1 MPFIYNTSNKRQKW
15 RYYSVR
21 TKTKFVSL
29 VAVVSFAMAVIRTVI
44 IQYDME
50 KNGIENET
58 YYLPDNVEVSVFT
71 VASVLFAALFVFCA
85 FYFGR
90 KQNVTLCRS
99 YGAVPAG
106 SLTLAFALIG
116 AAAVYIATVVR
127 NGSESVTVIGIMILV
142 TTLLSAVKFVISGI
156 RYDKTLKSTY
166 HALAAI
172 APIALCMLR
181 LLGDFI
187 RSSAAPLASSGAYHI
202 VGLSAALI
210 YFLTEG
216 KTYVVK
222 TSGSIFY
229 AFGYLS
235 VFFLLIYSVPNLF
248 MHCFGF
254 FRFDYYA
261 AYSVVDIGLAVY
273 ILTRLSSAK
282 LDEKCEEI
290 RVEIESVTVD

>member
-1 MPFIYNTSNKRQKW
+1 MEGF
-15 RYYSVR
+15 SVR
-21 TKTKFVSL
+21 SKTKLVSL
-29 VAVVSFAMAVIRTVI
+29 VALVSFAMAVIRTVI

-58 YYLPDNVEVSVFT
+58 YYLPDNTEVIVFT
-71 VASVLFAALFVFCA
+71 VAAVVFAILFVLCA
-85 FYFGR
+85 VFFGR
-90 KQNVTLCRS
+90 KHSVTLCRS
-99 YGAVPAG
+99 YGAAPAG

-116 AAAVYIATVVR
+116 AAAVYIASIVR
-127 NGSESVTVIGIMILV
+127 YGRESVTVIGILILV
-142 TTLLSAVKFVISGI
+142 TTLLSAIKFIISGI
-156 RYDKTLKSTY
+156 RYDKTLKNNY

-202 VGLSAALI
+202 VGLSAALV

-216 KTYVVK
+216 KSYVIK
-222 TSGSIFY
+222 TSGAIYYS
-229 AFGYLS
+229 FGYLS

-254 FRFDYYA
+254 FEFDYYA

-282 LDEKCEEI
+282 LDEACDEKCEEP
-290 RVEIESVTVD
+290 ENVTVA

>member
-1 MPFIYNTSNKRQKW
+1 M
-15 RYYSVR
+15 R

-29 VAVVSFAMAVIRTVI
+29 VAFVSFAMAVLRTVI

-58 YYLPDNVEVSVFT
+58 YYLPDNAEVVVFT
-71 VASVLFAALFVFCA
+71 VAAVIFALLFVFCA
-85 FYFGR
+85 VFFGR
-90 KQNVTLCRS
+90 KHSVTLCRS

-116 AAAVYIATVVR
+116 AAAVYIATIVR
-127 NGSESVTVIGIMILV
+127 NGSESVTVIGILILV
-142 TTLLSAVKFVISGI
+142 TTLLSAIKFIISGV
-156 RYDKTLKSTY
+156 RYDKTLKNTY

-172 APIALCMLR
+172 APIMLCILR

-202 VGLSAALI
+202 LGLCAALV

-216 KTYVVK
+216 KSYVIK
-222 TSGSIFY
+222 TSGSILY

-235 VFFLLIYSVPNLF
+235 VFFLLVYSVPNLF

-254 FRFDYYA
+254 FEFDYYA
-261 AYSVVDIGLAVY
+261 AYSVVDIGLVVY
-273 ILTRLSSAK
+273 IITRLSSEK
-282 LDEKCEEI
+282 KKKKCEEKT
-290 RVEIESVTVD
+290 ESATVA

>member
-1 MPFIYNTSNKRQKW
+1 M
-15 RYYSVR
+15 R

-29 VAVVSFAMAVIRTVI
+29 VAFVSFAMAVLRTVI

-58 YYLPDNVEVSVFT
+58 YYLPDNAEVVVFT
-71 VASVLFAALFVFCA
+71 VAAVIFALLFVFCA
-85 FYFGR
+85 VFFGR
-90 KQNVTLCRS
+90 KHSVTLCRS

-116 AAAVYIATVVR
+116 AAAVYIATIVR
-127 NGSESVTVIGIMILV
+127 NGRESVTVIGILILV
-142 TTLLSAVKFVISGI
+142 TTLLSAIKFIISGV
-156 RYDKTLKSTY
+156 RYDKTLKNTY

-172 APIALCMLR
+172 APIMLCILR

-202 VGLSAALI
+202 LGLCAALV

-216 KTYVVK
+216 KSYVIK
-222 TSGSIFY
+222 TSGSILY

-235 VFFLLIYSVPNLF
+235 VFFLLVYSVPNLF

-254 FRFDYYA
+254 FEFDYYA
-261 AYSVVDIGLAVY
+261 AYSVVDIGLVVY
-273 ILTRLSSAK
+273 IITRLSSAK
-282 LDEKCEEI
+282 LDEKCEEKT
-290 RVEIESVTVD
+290 ESATVA